1 MKDCLDQAG
10 PHELISIK
18 TKKHKSLGVLSL
30 VFIKLFF
37 EKSKTLTIEEVVQFF
52 AETESEESDMY
63 FKSQTRRLYDI
74 ANVLKSLG
82 VIEKV
87 KYFQPKAEKNQKE
100 RKNAFK
106 WVGAKGF
113 NLLQDDI
120 GSLQISDAP
129 KISDAGSHSNES
141 SEIYVEK
148 KSDSSPKSEGPPAA
162 TSNSQLL

>member
-1 MKDCLDQAG
+1 MKECLEEEGQS
-10 PHELISIK
+10 ELISIK

-30 VFIKLFF
+30 VFMKLFF
-37 EKSKTLTIEEVVQFF
+37 EKAKTLTIEEVVQFF
-52 AETESEESDMY
+52 AQVEKQDSDIY

-106 WVGAKGF
+106 WIGAKGF
-113 NLLQDDI
+113 NLNPSPDD
-120 GSLQISDAP
+120 
-129 KISDAGSHSNES
+129 
-141 SEIYVEK
+141 V
-148 KSDSSPKSEGPPAA
+148 
-162 TSNSQLL
+162 NSA